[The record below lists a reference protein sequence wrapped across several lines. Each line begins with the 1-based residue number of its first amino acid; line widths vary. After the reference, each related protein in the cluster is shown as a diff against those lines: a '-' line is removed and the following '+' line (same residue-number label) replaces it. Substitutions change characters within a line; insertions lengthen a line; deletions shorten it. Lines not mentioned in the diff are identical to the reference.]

1 MSNRYTSFSSS
12 RSSAQ
17 SDPSSSTELKSK
29 PHSSSLKRLVTGS
42 SNSHRNA
49 PDVPQLSKALSKT
62 KKDQSLSTM
71 VKKLMDKKP
80 KGGVGRGNRG
90 ELFVAAENLREDLK
104 KSGKKG
110 GTFGGGLGK
119 KLFGKGSEGEKVKAL
134 TEVKANT
141 RSLGM
146 VLRSERELLSQN
158 KDLELEIVELKLLVD
173 ERNREV
179 EKLKDLCLKQREE
192 IKSLKTAILF
202 PDVLG
207 SQLQDL
213 LEKQGSELKQAK
225 QLIPSL
231 QRQVTSLTGQLHFLA
246 EDLKEVKA
254 DKYSSRE
261 WYDEDDSPPR
271 TPMNNQEAAANSLEF
286 SSPTQTI
293 SGSLDD
299 MLIKDLNPCLTPY
312 YATKSK
318 EFELNDHN
326 SPQDNGFS
334 DFSMRTCDDL
344 EFDNNGRKLS
354 RSSDYRRCSNSKNT
368 SSQGTRKSDETKLR
382 YGKQMQHRLF

>member
-1 MSNRYTSFSSS
+1 MSTRYPSFSTS

-29 PHSSSLKRLVTGS
+29 PHSSSLKRLVSGPTD
-42 SNSHRNA
+42 A
-49 PDVPQLSKALSKT
+49 PQLSSRALSKP
-62 KKDQSLSTM
+62 KKDQSLGAM
-71 VKKLMDKKP
+71 VKKLMEKKP
-80 KGGVGRGNRG
+80 KGGVGREQRG
-90 ELFVAAENLREDLK
+90 GLFVAAEILKEDLK

-110 GTFGGGLGK
+110 GGFGGGLGK

-158 KDLELEIVELKLLVD
+158 KDLELEIVELKLIVE

-202 PDVLG
+202 PDVIG

-225 QLIPSL
+225 HLIPSL

-254 DKYSSRE
+254 ERNSSRE

-271 TPMNNQEAAANSLEF
+271 TPLNDQEPAANSLEF
-286 SSPTQTI
+286 SSPTQTN
-293 SGSLDD
+293 SGSPDD
-299 MLIKDLNPCLTPY
+299 MLIKDFNPCLTPY
-312 YATKSK
+312 YATKSN
-318 EFELNDHN
+318 EFEFNGYS
-326 SPQDNGFS
+326 SPQNDDLS
-334 DFSMRTCDDL
+334 DLSMRTCEDL
-344 EFDNNGRKLS
+344 EFDSNGRKLS
-354 RSSDYRRCSNSKNT
+354 KSSDYRRCSNSRNT
-368 SSQGTRKSDETKLR
+368 SSQGTRKSDESKSR